1 MKTSLLLLL
10 LLFKLSL
17 AYSQDKLEREYRIKE
32 SGVPAK
38 ALNYVESIF
47 KNVGMKWYGEENLN
61 GKAIEAKGRLQG
73 DLYSVKFSVDGNLQ
87 DVERVMD
94 FNSIPEDVRNTIA
107 KNLKSRFS
115 KFKLQKT
122 QIQWVGNMND
132 LAALVKEESV
142 TGTYTTNYEITLR
155 GTKDGRTDYYE
166 ILSDNKG
173 ELIRESKIVQRSN
186 QNLIY

>member
-1 MKTSLLLLL
+1 MKTSLILLL

-32 SGVPAK
+32 SGV
-38 ALNYVESIF
+38 
-47 KNVGMKWYGEENLN
+47 NLN

-94 FNSIPEDVRNTIA
+94 FNSIPEGVRNTIA

-122 QIQWVGNMND
+122 QIQWLGSMND
-132 LAALVKEESV
+132 LAALVKEEAV

>member
-1 MKTSLLLLL
+1 MKKTLLL
-10 LLFKLSL
+10 LLFLFKFSL

-32 SGVPAK
+32 SEVPAK
-38 ALNYVESIF
+38 ALDYVESNF

-73 DLYSVKFSVDGNLQ
+73 NLYSVKFSTDGDLE

-94 FNSIPEDVRNTIA
+94 FNSIPQDVRYVIE
-107 KNLKSRFS
+107 KNLKSKFS

-132 LAALVKEESV
+132 LAALIKGENVS
-142 TGTYTTNYEITLR
+142 GPYSTNYEITLR
-155 GTKDGRTDYYE
+155 GTKDRLTDYYE
-166 ILSDNKG
+166 ILSNDKG
-173 ELIRESKIVQRSN
+173 ELIRESKIVQRNN